1 MAFETT
7 EKFNF
12 EMKKILLRFV
22 RVEKMSIGKCYIE
35 EERRKKSCFSSYY
48 RAMIQ
53 FWSWN
58 LLKFEFL
65 FAISICFIN
74 TKHCTTLKNKW
85 ISDLICPPSQ
95 QTAGLAKIIN
105 NMPYESSRQTNL
117 LKQVNNFS
125 RMLVENYC
133 LEFDRW
139 LFRNFKNRWN
149 THIPI

>member
-1 MAFETT
+1 
-7 EKFNF
+7 
-12 EMKKILLRFV
+12 
-22 RVEKMSIGKCYIE
+22 MSIGKCYIE

-95 QTAGLAKIIN
+95 LALQKSLTTCHMSHLVKQIYLSRSTISRECLWKITAWNLTDGFLEI
-105 NMPYESSRQTNL
+105 SRIAGTPTFQFKFLVFSL
-117 LKQVNNFS
+117 L
-125 RMLVENYC
+125 
-133 LEFDRW
+133 
-139 LFRNFKNRWN
+139 
-149 THIPI
+149 